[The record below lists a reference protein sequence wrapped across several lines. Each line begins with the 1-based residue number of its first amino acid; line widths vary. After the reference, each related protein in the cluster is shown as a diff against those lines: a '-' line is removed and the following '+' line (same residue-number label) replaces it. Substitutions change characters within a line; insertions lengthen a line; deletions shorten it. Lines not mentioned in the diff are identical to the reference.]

1 MLPASFLCTGE
12 VQSAGA
18 QTDNKRHCAM
28 DPLHGVQHSTEHLK
42 HAISHFKNAVLE
54 VWGKCKHTIKFSRL
68 DVAELNNKIKE
79 ALQAIDFFSALYA
92 FT

>member
-54 VWGKCKHTIKFSRL
+54 VWGKCKHTIKFS
-68 DVAELNNKIKE
+68 
-79 ALQAIDFFSALYA
+79 
-92 FT
+92 